1 MLGITL
7 QKLILLLYMIKKYSS
22 YFFYFCTLCFSL
34 LLCTTSTAQ
43 YINIQIEL
51 EPELEAAVLSELN
64 FGNIIVNSGAKKINL
79 GDPSMG
85 IFSINAINSQIL
97 RFELRST
104 NTLKH
109 LNPEIKAF
117 IPIDLQAAYNN
128 SGVNKPEE
136 ATPFN
141 GENMYLQVN
150 ENARKDRFEWQTVYI
165 YIYGF
170 IDVGNVPNGIY
181 EGELSLVID
190 YE

>member
-1 MLGITL
+1 
-7 QKLILLLYMIKKYSS
+7 MIKKHCS
-22 YFFYFCTLCFSL
+22 YLFYLYAFCFSL
-34 LLCTTSTAQ
+34 LLCTSSTAQ

-51 EPELEAAVLSELN
+51 EPELEATVLSELN
-64 FGNIIVNSGAKKINL
+64 FGDIIVNSGTKNINL

-85 IFSINAINSQIL
+85 IFSVTAINSQIL
-97 RFELRST
+97 RMELQST
-104 NTLKH
+104 NILKH
-109 LNPEIKAF
+109 LNPAVKAT

-128 SGVNKPEE
+128 SGTNNPDV
-136 ATPFN
+136 ATPF
-141 GENMYLQVN
+141 GGDNMYLQVN
-150 ENARKDRFEWQTVYI
+150 ENAQKDRFEWQTVFI